1 MNTSTI
7 FLVTLNFS
15 LIGLLPIVFFRRDGN
30 FNLSWLA
37 TAAPFFITAVVL
49 MLGLFDMVQPMYRP
63 DLLLHTAMQILA
75 VVVTVASITLIGLTI
90 GVHRVPLALWHQ
102 ENDAPVE
109 LVTWGPYARI
119 RHPFYTSFLLAFLAA
134 ILVLPHYLTLLTWA
148 YSSVTLTLTAKRE
161 ERRLMASAY
170 GDQYIRYYRRSGRF
184 LPRLTALQN
193 E

>member
-1 MNTSTI
+1 MATLII
-7 FLVTLNFS
+7 FLVLLNFS
-15 LIGLLPIVFFRRDGN
+15 LIGLLPIVFFRRDGT
-30 FNLSWLA
+30 FNLAWFA
-37 TAAPFFITAVVL
+37 TAAPFLITAVAL
-49 MLGLFDMVQPMYRP
+49 MLGLFDRVQPIYQP
-63 DLLLHTAMQILA
+63 GLLVQTAMQMLA
-75 VVVTVASITLIGLTI
+75 VVVAVASITLIGLTI

-102 ENDAPVE
+102 QNDAPVE

-134 ILVLPHYLTLLTWA
+134 ILVLPHYLTLLTWV
-148 YSSVTLTLTAKRE
+148 YSSITLTMTAKRE

>member
-1 MNTSTI
+1 MTTSTI
-7 FLVTLNFS
+7 FLVLLNFS
-15 LIGLLPIVFFRRDGN
+15 LIGLLPIVFFRRDGT
-30 FNLSWLA
+30 FNLSWFA
-37 TAAPFFITAVVL
+37 TAAPFLITAVAL
-49 MLGLFDMVQPMYRP
+49 MLGLFDRVQPIYQP
-63 DLLLHTAMQILA
+63 GLLVQTAMQMLA
-75 VVVTVASITLIGLTI
+75 VVVAVASITLIGLTI

-102 ENDAPVE
+102 HNDAPVE

-134 ILVLPHYLTLLTWA
+134 ILVLPHYLTLLTWI
-148 YSSVTLTLTAKRE
+148 YSSITLTMTAKRE

>member
-1 MNTSTI
+1 MTTPII
-7 FLVTLNFS
+7 FLVLLNFS
-15 LIGLLPIVFFRRDGN
+15 LIGLLPIVFFRRDGT
-30 FNLSWLA
+30 FNLAWFA
-37 TAAPFFITAVVL
+37 TAAPFLITAVAL
-49 MLGLFDMVQPMYRP
+49 MLGLFDRVQSIYQPG
-63 DLLLHTAMQILA
+63 LLVQTAMQMLA
-75 VVVTVASITLIGLTI
+75 VVVAVASITLIGLTI

-102 ENDAPVE
+102 QNDAPVE

-134 ILVLPHYLTLLTWA
+134 ILVLPHYLTLLTWV
-148 YSSVTLTLTAKRE
+148 YSSITLTMTAKRE

>member
-1 MNTSTI
+1 MNTPTI

-15 LIGLLPIVFFRRDGN
+15 LIGLLPIVFFRHDGN
-30 FNLSWLA
+30 FNLSWFA

-49 MLGLFDMVQPMYRP
+49 ILGLFDIVQPMYQP
-63 DLLLHTAMQILA
+63 DGLLLTAMQILA
-75 VVVTVASITLIGLTI
+75 VVVAVASITLIGLTI

-102 ENDAPVE
+102 EYDAPVE

-170 GDQYIRYYRRSGRF
+170 GDQYIHYYRRSGRF

>member
-1 MNTSTI
+1 MTTPII
-7 FLVTLNFS
+7 FLVLLNFS
-15 LIGLLPIVFFRRDGN
+15 LIGLLPIVFFRRDGTFN
-30 FNLSWLA
+30 FSWFA
-37 TAAPFFITAVVL
+37 TAAPFLITAVAL
-49 MLGLFDMVQPMYRP
+49 MLGLFDRVQPIYQP
-63 DLLLHTAMQILA
+63 GLLVQTAMQMLA
-75 VVVTVASITLIGLTI
+75 VVVAVASITLIGLTI

-102 ENDAPVE
+102 QNDAPVE

-134 ILVLPHYLTLLTWA
+134 ILVLPHYLTLLTWV
-148 YSSVTLTLTAKRE
+148 YSSITLTMTAKRE